1 MLPQCSASLLRT
13 WEWRGMFEKHSRHEL
28 SHGFL
33 VIYAVEGRA
42 RTGHAERLPDKQAR
56 TWHGAREQ
64 DLKSE
69 TSFRIRIAFGVL
81 KPAATSQNV
90 RVVGQNRP
98 GHAWQLVPPN

>member
-1 MLPQCSASLLRT
+1 MVLEVL
-13 WEWRGMFEKHSRHEL
+13 EGRGMFEKHSRHEL
-28 SHGFL
+28 SHGIL

-42 RTGHAERLPDKQAR
+42 RTGHVERLPDQQAR

-69 TSFRIRIAFGVL
+69 TSFRIRIAFTVL

-90 RVVGQNRP
+90 RVRGQNRP
-98 GHAWQLVPPN
+98 GHAWQLVPHN